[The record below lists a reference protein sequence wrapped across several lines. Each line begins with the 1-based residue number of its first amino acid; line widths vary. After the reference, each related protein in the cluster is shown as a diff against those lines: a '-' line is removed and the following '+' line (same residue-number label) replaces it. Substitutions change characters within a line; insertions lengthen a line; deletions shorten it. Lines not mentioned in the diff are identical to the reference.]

1 MIFQVEEVIGKKKG
15 DNQAKPGTK
24 PEEDDFVRLPKSG
37 RKIRTMDAGKCTTF
51 HKKEHV
57 GT

>member
-15 DNQAKPGTK
+15 DIQVQAKPGTK

-37 RKIRTMDAGKCTTF
+37 RKIRTMNAGKCTSF
-51 HKKEHV
+51 H
-57 GT
+57 